1 MTGIP
6 TRTALV
12 SGAVLVAAL
21 AVELVDE
28 LADGT
33 RAAALPLIR
42 HDLGLSYGQLG
53 LLASLPV
60 LIGSVL
66 ELPVGLLAGPGQ
78 RRHRIILAG
87 GAVFVAALLG
97 TALTGSF
104 AGLLISFIAF
114 YPASGAFVSLTEASL
129 MDADPS
135 RQEQH
140 MARWTLA
147 GSVGAVLGPLLLT
160 GVLAA
165 GGSWRD
171 GYLLAAGAA
180 AVAWLGLARWRTG
193 AAAAGAPEPAG
204 APGPMAPAGPVAPA
218 GPAGPR
224 QVISALRR
232 PGVLRWLTLLEVSDL
247 LLDVFTGFLAV
258 YFVAVVHA
266 SPVQAAVAM
275 AVRYGAGIA
284 GDLVVIRVLD
294 RVTGLPV
301 LRASATAALLLY
313 PAFLLVPG
321 FVAKLAVLALL
332 TIATAPWYPVAQ
344 AQLYASLPGQ
354 SGIAVTLSS
363 AAALAGGLGPLA
375 VGFAAE
381 QAGLAVTLGGLVLVP
396 ATVLYLVWRR
406 TGGSCD

>member
-1 MTGIP
+1 ML
-6 TRTALV
+6 A
-12 SGAVLVAAL
+12 AAL
-21 AVELVDE
+21 AVGLVDE

-53 LLASLPV
+53 LLASAPV
-60 LIGSVL
+60 LIGSLL
-66 ELPVGLLAGPGQ
+66 ELPVGALAGPG
-78 RRHRIILAG
+78 RRRRRIILAG
-87 GAVFVAALLG
+87 GAVFLAALLG
-97 TALTGSF
+97 SALAGAF
-104 AGLLISFIAF
+104 AGLLISFVAF

-129 MDADPS
+129 MDADPG

-147 GSVGAVLGPLLLT
+147 GSVGALLGPLLLT
-160 GVLAA
+160 GILAA
-165 GGSWRD
+165 GGGWRD

-180 AVAWLGLARWRTG
+180 AVAWLAVARWPLRP
-193 AAAAGAPEPAG
+193 AAASE
-204 APGPMAPAGPVAPA
+204 PGPSLRLRQV
-218 GPAGPR
+218 PR
-224 QVISALRR
+224 QVAGALRR
-232 PGVLRWLTLLEVSDL
+232 GGVLRWLALLEVSDL

-266 SPVQAAVAM
+266 SPEQAALAV

-294 RVTGLPV
+294 RVSGLPV
-301 LRASATAALLLY
+301 LRASAAAALLLY

-321 FVAKLAVLALL
+321 VTAKLAVLAVL
-332 TIATAPWYPVAQ
+332 TIVTAPWYPVAQ

-375 VGFAAE
+375 AGFAAE
-381 QAGLAVTLGGLVLVP
+381 HTGLAVTLSGLVLAP
-396 ATVLYLVWRR
+396 ATVLCLAWWR
-406 TGGSCD
+406 TGASCD

>member
-1 MTGIP
+1 MLG
-6 TRTALV
+6 
-12 SGAVLVAAL
+12 AAL

-53 LLASLPV
+53 LLAAAPV
-60 LIGSVL
+60 LLGSLL
-66 ELPVGLLAGPGQ
+66 ELPVGALAGHGR

-87 GAVFVAALLG
+87 GAVFLAALAG
-97 TALTGSF
+97 TALAGSF

-129 MDADPS
+129 MDADPD

-160 GVLAA
+160 WILAA
-165 GGSWRD
+165 GGGWRD

-180 AVAWLGLARWRTG
+180 AVAWLGLARWPPR
-193 AAAAGAPEPAG
+193 AAAASD
-204 APGPMAPAGPVAPA
+204 PGPPPRLRQV
-218 GPAGPR
+218 PR
-224 QVISALRR
+224 QVAGALRR
-232 PGVLRWLTLLEVSDL
+232 RGVLRWLVLLEVSDL

-266 SPVQAAVAM
+266 SPEQAALAV

-284 GDLVVIRVLD
+284 GDVVIIQVLD
-294 RVTGLPV
+294 RVSGRLV
-301 LRASATAALLLY
+301 LRASAAAALLLY

-321 FVAKLAVLALL
+321 FPAKLGLLAVL

-363 AAALAGGLGPLA
+363 AAALIGGLGPLA

-381 QAGLAVTLGGLVLVP
+381 QAGLAVTLGGLVLAP
-396 ATVLYLVWRR
+396 ATVLCLAWRR
-406 TGGSCD
+406 TGASCD

>member
-1 MTGIP
+1 
-6 TRTALV
+6 
-12 SGAVLVAAL
+12 VLAAAL

-53 LLASLPV
+53 LLASAPI
-60 LIGSVL
+60 LIGGLL
-66 ELPVGLLAGPGQ
+66 ELPVGALAGPGR

-87 GAVFVAALLG
+87 GALFLAALLG
-97 TALTGSF
+97 TALAGSF

-129 MDADPS
+129 MDADPE

-160 GVLAA
+160 GILAA
-165 GGSWRD
+165 GGGWRD

-180 AVAWLGLARWRTG
+180 AVAWLGVARWPLR
-193 AAAAGAPEPAG
+193 AAAATET
-204 APGPMAPAGPVAPA
+204 GPPLSLRQA
-218 GPAGPR
+218 PR
-224 QVISALRR
+224 QVAGALRR
-232 PGVLRWLTLLEVSDL
+232 GGVLRWLALLEVSDL

-266 SPVQAAVAM
+266 SPEQAALAV

-294 RVTGLPV
+294 RVSGLPV
-301 LRASATAALLLY
+301 LRASAAAALLLY

-321 FVAKLAVLALL
+321 IAAKLAVLAVL
-332 TIATAPWYPVAQ
+332 TVVTAPWYPVAQ

-375 VGFAAE
+375 VGLAAE
-381 QAGLAVTLGGLVLVP
+381 HAGLAVTLSGLVLAP
-396 ATVLYLVWRR
+396 ATVLCLACRR

>member
-1 MTGIP
+1 
-6 TRTALV
+6 
-12 SGAVLVAAL
+12 VLAAAL

-42 HDLGLSYGQLG
+42 HDFGLSYGQLG
-53 LLASLPV
+53 LLASAPV
-60 LIGSVL
+60 VIGSLL
-66 ELPVGLLAGPGQ
+66 ELPVGALAGQGH
-78 RRHRIILAG
+78 RRRRIILAG
-87 GAVFVAALLG
+87 GAVFLAALIG
-97 TALTGSF
+97 SALAWSF

-114 YPASGAFVSLTEASL
+114 YPASGAFVSLTQAGL
-129 MDADPS
+129 MDTDPG

-140 MARWTLA
+140 MAQWNLA
-147 GSVGAVLGPLLLT
+147 GSLGAVLGPLLLT
-160 GVLAA
+160 GILAA

-171 GYLLAAGAA
+171 GYLLVAGVA
-180 AVAWLGLARWRTG
+180 AVAWLGVARWRPG
-193 AAAAGAPEPAG
+193 AAEAGDP
-204 APGPMAPAGPVAPA
+204 

-224 QVISALRR
+224 QVIGALGRG
-232 PGVLRWLTLLEVSDL
+232 GVLRWLVLLEVSDL
-247 LLDVFTGFLAV
+247 LLDVLTGFLAV

-266 SPVQAAVAM
+266 SPVQAALAV
-275 AVRYGAGIA
+275 AVRLGAGIA
-284 GDLVVIRVLD
+284 GDVVLIRVLD
-294 RVTGLPV
+294 RVAGLPV
-301 LRASATAALLLY
+301 LRASAAAALLLY

-321 FVAKLAVLALL
+321 FPAKLAVLAVL

-381 QAGLAVTLGGLVLVP
+381 HAGLAVALGGLVLAP
-396 ATVLYLVWRR
+396 AGVLAAAWRR

>member
-1 MTGIP
+1 VLAA
-6 TRTALV
+6 ALV
-12 SGAVLVAAL
+12 
-21 AVELVDE
+21 VELVDE

-42 HDLGLSYGQLG
+42 QDLGLSYGQLG
-53 LLASLPV
+53 LLAAAPV
-60 LIGSVL
+60 LIGGLL
-66 ELPVGLLAGPGQ
+66 ELPVGALAGPG
-78 RRHRIILAG
+78 RRRRRIILAG
-87 GAVFVAALLG
+87 GAIFLAALLG
-97 TALTGSF
+97 TALAGSV

-129 MDADPS
+129 MDADPG

-160 GVLAA
+160 GILAA
-165 GGSWRD
+165 GGNWRD

-180 AVAWLGLARWRTG
+180 AVAGLGVARWPLPP
-193 AAAAGAPEPAG
+193 AAATE
-204 APGPMAPAGPVAPA
+204 PGPPLRLRQL
-218 GPAGPR
+218 PR
-224 QVISALRR
+224 QVAGALRR
-232 PGVLRWLTLLEVSDL
+232 GGVLRWLALLEVSDL

-266 SPVQAAVAM
+266 SPEQAALAV

-294 RVTGLPV
+294 RVSGLPA
-301 LRASATAALLLY
+301 LRASAAGALLLY

-321 FVAKLAVLALL
+321 ITAKLVMLAVL
-332 TIATAPWYPVAQ
+332 TIVTAPWYPVAQ

-354 SGIAVTLSS
+354 SGIVVTLSS

-381 QAGLAVTLGGLVLVP
+381 HAGLAVTLSSLVLAP
-396 ATVLYLVWRR
+396 AMVLCLAWRQ
-406 TGGSCD
+406 TGVSCD

>member
-1 MTGIP
+1 VG
-6 TRTALV
+6 
-12 SGAVLVAAL
+12 GAVLAAAL

-53 LLASLPV
+53 LLASAPV
-60 LIGSVL
+60 LIGSLL
-66 ELPVGLLAGPGQ
+66 ELPVGALAGQGV
-78 RRHRIILAG
+78 RRRRIILAG
-87 GAVFVAALLG
+87 GAVFLAALLG
-97 TALTGSF
+97 TALARSF
-104 AGLLISFIAF
+104 TGLLISFIAF
-114 YPASGAFVSLTEASL
+114 YPASGAFVSLTQAGL
-129 MDADPS
+129 MDADPD

-140 MARWTLA
+140 MARWNLA
-147 GSVGAVLGPLLLT
+147 GSLGAVLGPLLLT
-160 GVLAA
+160 GILAA

-171 GYLLAAGAA
+171 GYLVAAGAA
-180 AVAWLGLARWRTG
+180 AVAWLGLARWRVP
-193 AAAAGAPEPAG
+193 AAGD
-204 APGPMAPAGPVAPA
+204 PGPPVPRQLL
-218 GPAGPR
+218 R
-224 QVISALRR
+224 QVIRALRR
-232 PGVLRWLTLLEVSDL
+232 PGVVRWLAVLEVSDL

-266 SPVQAAVAM
+266 SPVRAALAVA
-275 AVRYGAGIA
+275 VRLGAGIA
-284 GDLVVIRVLD
+284 GDLLVIRVLD
-294 RVTGLPV
+294 RMAGLAV
-301 LRASATAALLLY
+301 LRASAAAALLLY

-321 FVAKLAVLALL
+321 FLGKLAVLAML

-381 QAGLAVTLGGLVLVP
+381 QAGLPVTLGGLVLAP

-406 TGGSCD
+406 TGASCD

>member
-1 MTGIP
+1 
-6 TRTALV
+6 
-12 SGAVLVAAL
+12 VLVAAL

-53 LLASLPV
+53 LLASAPV
-60 LIGSVL
+60 LIGSLL
-66 ELPVGLLAGPGQ
+66 ELPLGVLAGHG
-78 RRHRIILAG
+78 RRRQRIILAG
-87 GAVFVAALLG
+87 GAVFLAALLG
-97 TALTGSF
+97 TALAGSF

-129 MDADPS
+129 MDADPD

-160 GVLAA
+160 GILAV
-165 GGSWRD
+165 GGGWRD

-180 AVAWLGLARWRTG
+180 AVAWLGLARWRLPG
-193 AAAAGAPEPAG
+193 AAASGAVASD
-204 APGPMAPAGPVAPA
+204 PGPPRLRQV
-218 GPAGPR
+218 PR
-224 QVISALRR
+224 QVAGALRR
-232 PGVLRWLTLLEVSDL
+232 GGVLRSLALLEVSDL

-266 SPVQAAVAM
+266 SPEQAALAV

-294 RVTGLPV
+294 RVSGRPV
-301 LRASATAALLLY
+301 LRASAAAALLLY

-321 FVAKLAVLALL
+321 FPAKLAVLAVL

-354 SGIAVTLSS
+354 SGTAVTLSS

-381 QAGLAVTLGGLVLVP
+381 QAGLAVTLGGLVLAP
-396 ATVLYLVWRR
+396 ATVLYLAWRR
-406 TGGSCD
+406 TGASCG

>member
-1 MTGIP
+1 ML
-6 TRTALV
+6 A
-12 SGAVLVAAL
+12 AAL

-53 LLASLPV
+53 LLAAVPV
-60 LIGSVL
+60 LIGSLL
-66 ELPVGLLAGPGQ
+66 ELPVGALAGQGR

-87 GAVFVAALLG
+87 GAVFLAALLG
-97 TALTGSF
+97 TALAWSF

-129 MDADPS
+129 MDADPG

-147 GSVGAVLGPLLLT
+147 GSLGAVLGPLLLT
-160 GVLAA
+160 GILAA
-165 GGSWRD
+165 GGSWRA
-171 GYLLAAGAA
+171 GYLVAAGAA
-180 AVAWLGLARWRTG
+180 AVAWLGVARWRPG
-193 AAAAGAPEPAG
+193 AAAQQAGD
-204 APGPMAPAGPVAPA
+204 PGPP
-218 GPAGPR
+218 GPR
-224 QVISALRR
+224 QVPRQVLSALRR
-232 PGVLRWLTLLEVSDL
+232 PGVLRWLALLEVSDL

-266 SPVQAAVAM
+266 SPVQAALAV
-275 AVRYGAGIA
+275 AVRLGAGIA

-301 LRASATAALLLY
+301 LRASAAAALLLY

-321 FVAKLAVLALL
+321 FPAKLAVLAVL

-344 AQLYASLPGQ
+344 AGLYASLPGQ

-381 QAGLAVTLGGLVLVP
+381 RAGLAVTLSGLVLAP
-396 ATVLYLVWRR
+396 AAVLYLAWRR
-406 TGGSCD
+406 TGASGD